1 MRTTLGHAAIEGRRG
16 VVDMPPIFGAT
27 GIPAIRCHSL
37 QIKAGT
43 QTLSGNRF
51 GDDAAVAV
59 VKDTMSRNVGGLAP
73 ESANSLEK
81 TEEVIQ
87 VIFLGETYRL
97 FRSYSSSNTPCAD
110 LG

>member
-1 MRTTLGHAAIEGRRG
+1 
-16 VVDMPPIFGAT
+16 
-27 GIPAIRCHSL
+27 
-37 QIKAGT
+37 
-43 QTLSGNRF
+43 
-51 GDDAAVAV
+51 
-59 VKDTMSRNVGGLAP
+59 MSRDVDGLAP

-87 VIFLGETYRL
+87 VIFLGETYRW